1 MSFKNYSNF
10 IHFSPNTMGTNGR
23 HLYID
28 PNLITDFIN
37 HVNPA
42 TTQGKNLAN
51 KISVTMAAL
60 AGGNSSGKAIG
71 KPNEYF
77 IDISSDG
84 MRSVRV
90 YYTIF
95 QDKVE
100 GVSKGGGA
108 YIYDLKPLK
117 GLEDKEEGL
126 YKVKYKS
133 GIWDPTYKPDN
144 ILDEKLF
151 FIGAY
156 SDSQKYS
163 PDQTASSVGRVLDGK
178 TDKSNFNMY
187 YSPEYLLNNGEIW
200 EIPKDKV
207 SQTASSSELAD
218 IFIKSEDKWQTG
230 NHGTY
235 KTTIFGES
243 AKVFVKALEIVAQSG
258 TQLTNHEFE
267 FKGPHENVFKI
278 KNLVESV
285 GGKLTEMSFT
295 DIQYTKASLL
305 HQSKDAREIVS
316 TIRTDIS
323 NPNTLLQTQT
333 NRTALLSNRNITFFE
348 LVLSEIS

>member
-1 MSFKNYSNF
+1 
-10 IHFSPNTMGTNGR
+10 MGTNGR

-84 MRSVRV
+84 MRSIRV

-126 YKVKYKS
+126 YKVTNTGISWKPKYKS
-133 GIWDPTYKPDN
+133 DN
-144 ILDEKLF
+144 VLDENLF

-156 SDSQKYS
+156 HDTEKYT
-163 PDQTASSVGRVLDGK
+163 PEKTAITLGQLLDFK

-200 EIPKDKV
+200 EIPKDKI
-207 SQTASSSELAD
+207 SQTASSNELAD

-235 KTTIFGES
+235 KTTVFGES
-243 AKVFVKALEIVAQSG
+243 AKIFVKALEIVAQSG
-258 TQLTNHEFE
+258 TKLANHEFE
-267 FKGPHENVFKI
+267 FKGPHESVFKI
-278 KNLVESV
+278 KNLIQSV
-285 GGKLTEMSFT
+285 GGKLTEESFT
-295 DIQYTKASLL
+295 AIQHTKVSLL
-305 HQSKDAREIVS
+305 HQSKDAREIIN

-333 NRTALLSNRNITFFE
+333 HRTALLSNRNITFFE
-348 LVLSEIS
+348 LVLNEIN